1 MQVDPIKAT
10 WKAPGIK
17 RLKLQSDEPPSNF
30 AFKFNLRRYSV
41 ALKGDAVSR
50 SMLIMGPVSAQLDTS
65 LMEDNGGLDVIS
77 GWDIVSASA
86 NEMSYLDV
94 QWNQMAGTSGPMFET
109 LQLIGKMNAAFN
121 ITFDIDKEQ
130 EASKMRCVIRM
141 K

>member
-1 MQVDPIKAT
+1 
-10 WKAPGIK
+10 
-17 RLKLQSDEPPSNF
+17 
-30 AFKFNLRRYSV
+30 V